1 MSTFKVRMWS
11 RHSDEVTRIEIQTI
25 DDIPNFEKKGI
36 VYPGDLY
43 AEYSEKGGTATTDY
57 TLNAERAMVCFEDED
72 GFETTFSLN
81 PKKKKNGIQ
90 YVDKGEVF
98 DESDPS
104 KSYFYFLQ
112 DWHCDEW
119 VGEVELEGVEEIL
132 PEKLSIALRRYRY
145 KDGSVQAF
153 LVPDSLTYDG
163 QPVECNNEGGDG
175 TCGEEYWILSGGKRQ
190 EVFPVHDKGAEHP
203 TGWTLKNP
211 RQQKHDMAGNNGKAP
226 KKAQAKKGP
235 PPAKKR
241 AVQGFQ
247 QEEEK
252 SLTFEE
258 LLAKAKQGDARAI
271 ATLGG
276 HLSEGNVDHP
286 IPFVEKDIDEDAGEK
301 VLGEL
306 AKRGNAEAQWW
317 FGRLIEHWQGA
328 VGKDLDYETLDWWKR
343 AAAQGHARAM
353 ESLGQAYE
361 RGWGDAALD
370 FAEAAKWY
378 RMGAERGDRAART
391 ALRELDALRAK
402 AERWSDEEAP
412 ERLWERKNLP
422 KAMLEFGGV
431 VDLGMDDEESAR
443 FVLGRLFLYGNDTV
457 PPDLER
463 AAAFLS
469 PAKKKARKAR
479 GKKAASDRKTPG
491 TARAKNVVVVTV
503 WTSDLGTISVTP
515 VTREFA
521 DEHAGEKEPEGLAA
535 FGPARNFHF
544 CNGDSGAILTVKTGG
559 LKKKTKVWANKLPQ
573 LDYAAMRNVLFDN
586 WENPDVAEPDEDP
599 ICMGREETELWHVW
613 RSFHHFSMPEFM
625 RKYGRYWDYLRL
637 ETKHLDEKPGCDG
650 TSFVGSSWAGA
661 GKIVFEIELPD
672 GEEFDFGKLHFLKQE
687 DWWEETPLNEG
698 AFWQAFGGKDV
709 LLDYVEYD
717 GRFHKRTDAL
727 FGLSL
732 DYYHRFEKWQYVF
745 GGQYLDSR
753 FKKLKRAKRK

>member
-1 MSTFKVRMWS
+1 
-11 RHSDEVTRIEIQTI
+11 
-25 DDIPNFEKKGI
+25 
-36 VYPGDLY
+36 
-43 AEYSEKGGTATTDY
+43 
-57 TLNAERAMVCFEDED
+57 
-72 GFETTFSLN
+72 
-81 PKKKKNGIQ
+81 
-90 YVDKGEVF
+90 
-98 DESDPS
+98 
-104 KSYFYFLQ
+104 
-112 DWHCDEW
+112 
-119 VGEVELEGVEEIL
+119 
-132 PEKLSIALRRYRY
+132 
-145 KDGSVQAF
+145 
-153 LVPDSLTYDG
+153 
-163 QPVECNNEGGDG
+163 
-175 TCGEEYWILSGGKRQ
+175 
-190 EVFPVHDKGAEHP
+190 
-203 TGWTLKNP
+203 
-211 RQQKHDMAGNNGKAP
+211 MAANNGNP
-226 KKAQAKKGP
+226 AQKV
-235 PPAKKR
+235 PAKKASAKKVLAPGNTTDNR
-241 AVQGFQ
+241 LPQSG
-247 QEEEK
+247 ERPKWRGETI
-252 SLTFEE
+252 LTFEE

-286 IPFVEKDIDEDAGEK
+286 IPFEEKDIDEDAGEK

-443 FVLGRLFLYGNDTV
+443 FVLGCLFLYGNDTV

-469 PAKKKARKAR
+469 PATKPAKKATPARKA
-479 GKKAASDRKTPG
+479 PG
-491 TARAKNVVVVTV
+491 PARARNVAVVTV
-503 WTSDLGTISVTP
+503 WTSHLGTISVTP
-515 VTREFA
+515 VTREYA
-521 DEHAGEKEPEGLAA
+521 DGHAGEKEPAGLDA

-544 CNGDSGAILTVKTGG
+544 CNGDNGAILTVRTGG
-559 LKKKTKVWANKLPQ
+559 TKKKTKVWTTKLPQ
-573 LDYAAMRNVLFDN
+573 LDYNAMLDVLFNN
-586 WENPDVAEPDEDP
+586 WENPDEAEPDDDP
-599 ICMGREETELWHVW
+599 VCMGREEAELWHVW
-613 RSFHHFSMPEFM
+613 RSFRHFSIPEFM
-625 RKYGRYWDYLRL
+625 RKHGRFLDYLRL
-637 ETKHLDEKPGCDG
+637 ETKHLDEKNGCDR
-650 TSFVGSSWAGA
+650 SNFVQGSLTGA
-661 GKIVFEIELPD
+661 GKIVFEIELPE
-672 GEEFDFGKLHFLKQE
+672 GEEFDIGKLHFLKQAG
-687 DWWEETPLNEG
+687 WLEEASFPGYDFDE
-698 AFWQAFGGKDV
+698 AFYGKDV

-717 GRFHKRTDAL
+717 GRFHMRTGDV

-732 DYYHRFEKWQYVF
+732 DYYHRFEERRCVLDA
-745 GGQYLDSR
+745 QYLDSR
-753 FKKLKRAKRK
+753 LKKLKRPKRK

>member
-112 DWHCDEW
+112 DWHCDDW
-119 VGEVELEGVEEIL
+119 VGEVALKGVEEIQ
-132 PEKLSIALRRYRY
+132 PEKLCIALRRYRY
-145 KDGSVQAF
+145 KDGSVQVF
-153 LVPDSLTYDG
+153 LVPNSLTYDG

-203 TGWTLKNP
+203 TGWSLKNH
-211 RQQKHDMAGNNGKAP
+211 RQQKPDMADDNGKAP
-226 KKAQAKKGP
+226 KKAPAKKGP

-241 AVQGFQ
+241 VAQGSQ

-252 SLTFEE
+252 SLTFKE
-258 LLAKAKQGDARAI
+258 LLAMAKQGDARAI
-271 ATLGG
+271 ETLAGQALG
-276 HLSEGNVDHP
+276 ELMVDDP
-286 IPFVEKDIDEDAGEK
+286 IPFKKENIDRDAGEK
-301 VLGEL
+301 ALREM
-306 AKRGNAEAQWW
+306 ARRGNADAQWCL
-317 FGRLIEHWQGA
+317 GRLIGYWREEA
-328 VGKDLDYETLDWWKR
+328 GKELDDETLNWWKR
-343 AAAQGHARAM
+343 AAAQGHARAPAF
-353 ESLGQAYE
+353 LGQAYE
-361 RGWGDAALD
+361 CGRGDAELN

-378 RMGAERGDRAART
+378 RMGAERGDKRARK
-391 ALRELDALRAK
+391 ALRELDALRKK
-402 AERWSDEEAP
+402 AERWSDKEAPGLLRKNSTESMTEGVADLACGNEDEEA
-412 ERLWERKNLP
+412 
-422 KAMLEFGGV
+422 
-431 VDLGMDDEESAR
+431 AR

-469 PAKKKARKAR
+469 PAKKKARKTR

-491 TARAKNVVVVTV
+491 EARAKNVAVVTV
-503 WTSDLGTISVTP
+503 WTSNLGMISVTP

-521 DEHAGEKEPEGLAA
+521 DGHAGEKKPEGLEA

-559 LKKKTKVWANKLPQ
+559 TKKKTKAWANKLPQ
-573 LDYAAMRNVLFDN
+573 LDYRAMLDVLFDN

-613 RSFHHFSMPEFM
+613 RSFRHFSMPEFM

>member
-104 KSYFYFLQ
+104 KPYFYFLQ
-112 DWHCDEW
+112 DWHCDDW
-119 VGEVELEGVEEIL
+119 VGEVELKGVEEIR
-132 PEKLSIALRRYRY
+132 PEKLCIALRRYRY
-145 KDGSVQAF
+145 KDGSVQVF

-175 TCGEEYWILSGGKRQ
+175 TCCEEYWILSGGKRQ

-226 KKAQAKKGP
+226 KKAPAKKGP

-258 LLAKAKQGDARAI
+258 LLDMAKQGDARAI
-271 ATLGG
+271 ETLAGQALG
-276 HLSEGNVDHP
+276 ELMVDDP
-286 IPFVEKDIDEDAGEK
+286 IPFERENIDRDAGEK
-301 VLGEL
+301 ALREL
-306 AKRGNAEAQWW
+306 AARGNAEAQWCL
-317 FGRLIEHWQGA
+317 GRLIGYWREEA
-328 VGKDLDYETLDWWKR
+328 GKELDGETLGWWKR
-343 AAAQGHARAM
+343 AAAQGHVRAPAF
-353 ESLGQAYE
+353 LGQAYE
-361 RGWGDAALD
+361 CGRGDAALD

-378 RMGAERGDRAART
+378 RMGAERGDREARK

-402 AERWSDEEAP
+402 AERWSDKEAP
-412 ERLWERKNLP
+412 ERLWEGKNLP
-422 KAMLEFGGV
+422 KAMSMFGGV
-431 VDLGMDDEESAR
+431 VDLAMDDEEAAR
-443 FVLGRLFLYGNDTV
+443 FVLGCLFLYGNDTV

-463 AAAFLS
+463 AAAFLA
-469 PAKKKARKAR
+469 PEKKQEKKAPEKKAALARKA
-479 GKKAASDRKTPG
+479 PG
-491 TARAKNVVVVTV
+491 AARAKNVAEITV
-503 WTSDLGTISVTP
+503 WTSNLGTISVTP
-515 VTREFA
+515 VTREYA
-521 DEHAGEKEPEGLAA
+521 DGHAGEKEPEGLDA
-535 FGPARNFHF
+535 FGPARHFHF
-544 CNGDSGAILTVKTGG
+544 GNGDADLILTVKTGG
-559 LKKKTKVWANKLPQ
+559 AEKKTIVWANQLPQ
-573 LDYAAMRNVLFDN
+573 LDYNAMLKVLFDN

-599 ICMGREETELWHVW
+599 ICMGEEEKKTWRVW
-613 RSFHHFSMPEFM
+613 KSLYHFSLPEFV
-625 RKYGRYWDYLRL
+625 RKHGGFWDPRANFQ
-637 ETKHLDEKPGCDG
+637 CNR
-650 TSFVGSSWAGA
+650 
-661 GKIVFEIELPD
+661 
-672 GEEFDFGKLHFLKQE
+672 GE
-687 DWWEETPLNEG
+687 
-698 AFWQAFGGKDV
+698 
-709 LLDYVEYD
+709 
-717 GRFHKRTDAL
+717 
-727 FGLSL
+727 
-732 DYYHRFEKWQYVF
+732 
-745 GGQYLDSR
+745 
-753 FKKLKRAKRK
+753 